1 MASSHV
7 HERDL
12 IDALSVQEPI
22 AFAGNAYRVAW
33 RERDPLAGSLA
44 GGRWAPPQL
53 FEVLYTSLGP
63 VAAVAEIHFHFSRQ
77 SVFPSRPVC
86 LNTLGVKTGRT
97 LRLAD
102 VGQLE
107 ALGVDTRTY
116 RSLDYLRCR
125 QVGAAAHF
133 LEFDGMIVP
142 SARYAEDNLVLF
154 LDHLAGHG
162 ELSLESSSD
171 LDWQEWRLA
180 HPEAAAGPKT

>member
-1 MASSHV
+1 M
-7 HERDL
+7 
-12 IDALSVQEPI
+12 
-22 AFAGNAYRVAW
+22 
-33 RERDPLAGSLA
+33 
-44 GGRWAPPQL
+44 
-53 FEVLYTSLGP
+53 
-63 VAAVAEIHFHFSRQ
+63 
-77 SVFPSRPVC
+77 
-86 LNTLGVKTGRT
+86 KTGRT